1 MRIHAILTVTAL
13 LALAGCA
20 SAPQDTTPASI
31 INVLTFDNAMT
42 GKRDAIQTN
51 APVDTLANSSASI
64 GLGQI
69 KQCGA
74 PGAPCQWGILKAKRS
89 VGKVTRMPN
98 GVSLDIDVMIDVNRA
113 HKAEGTDR
121 LAMAIPSHVKALQ
134 FTQNQKRTMLLE
146 YGKVQRLDFNNG
158 VGFELCAVRLDARR
172 EPLDQCAT
180 TAPAALDD

>member
-1 MRIHAILTVTAL
+1 MRIPAILTATAL
-13 LALAGCA
+13 LVLAGCVT
-20 SAPQDTTPASI
+20 APQDTTPASI

-89 VGKVTRMPN
+89 FGKVTRAPN
-98 GVSLDIDVMIDVNRA
+98 GVSVEVDVMVDVNRA

-134 FTQNQKRTMLLE
+134 STQNQKRTMVLE
-146 YGKVQRLDFNNG
+146 YGKVERLNFNYG
-158 VGFELCAVRLDARR
+158 VGYELCAVRLDAQR
-172 EPLDQCAT
+172 EPIDKCAT
-180 TAPAALDD
+180 TAPAAVDD